1 MKRVNFYVLFTVLTQ
16 CHAQLVSGQ
25 NTNWY
30 YDQSTRYGTFRH
42 YSNGGAKLI
51 SGIDYAA
58 GIAKSQQEAKQMTA
72 DRERQRQIEYERM
85 RQAQYPK
92 ASTSQGTPQKNY
104 GPTPAELARQ
114 QQEKAEARYRENEQ
128 RLERAENTDVQ
139 WLILNEMQR
148 HRPNDAT
155 VLRMIAIA
163 AYRGNADLVE
173 RLSKDLSDI
182 SQATNREAVD
192 AASGS
197 AYFRTM
203 KWESALRHLCRLQTQ
218 DLNSTAEILCSR
230 LRLNQWHELK
240 TEFQRGSA
248 TFPELLPLVDHFAAA
263 IAAMEH
269 GERDTTKTAATVAAL
284 HRFAVERRESRRID
298 CVNILALDAAV
309 RLAPEN
315 ATYREERFNSNAF
328 LQFKLAMEEDFQFF
342 NK

>member
-1 MKRVNFYVLFTVLTQ
+1 MKEFSRLFLFPILMAFGVLTAS
-16 CHAQLVSGQ
+16 AQS
-25 NTNWY
+25 TNWY

-42 YSNGGAKLI
+42 YSNGGSKLI

-58 GIAKSQQEAKQMTA
+58 GIAISQQEAKQMTA

-92 ASTSQGTPQKNY
+92 ANASQNAPAISN
-104 GPTPAELARQ
+104 GPTPAELTRQ
-114 QQEKAEARYRENEQ
+114 QQVKAEARYRENEQ
-128 RLERAENTDVQ
+128 RLEQAENTDVQ

-163 AYRGNADLVE
+163 AHRGNADLVE
-173 RLSKDLSDI
+173 RLSKDLSDA
-182 SQATNREAVD
+182 SEAANREAVE

-203 KWESALRHLCRLQTQ
+203 KWESALRHLGRLQTQ

-230 LRLNQWHELK
+230 LRLNQWNELK
-240 TEFQRGSA
+240 TGLQRGSA
-248 TFPELLPLVDHFAAA
+248 AFPELSPLADHLSAA
-263 IAAMEH
+263 IAAMEQ
-269 GERDTTKTAATVAAL
+269 GERDTTKTAVTAAAL
-284 HRFAVERRESRRID
+284 HRFAVMRRESRRID

-328 LQFKLAMEEDFQFF
+328 LQLKQAMEEDFQFF